1 MKSSGKLDKIPLMSN
16 KFKGNAALLI
26 TAIVWGSGFIAQ
38 KLGGEA
44 MPPMSFNATRQ
55 LMASIALIPFAYFS
69 VRSNG
74 YFSKEKNTS
83 SQISHKIKWMIAAA
97 VVCGGFLLLSSDL
110 QQVGLV
116 TVSAGKSGF
125 ITVTYVVFVPLIGMF
140 VGQKASKKAVLCAV
154 LALIGFAVMSLRFD
168 GGLSQGDW
176 ITLLSAIIF
185 SGQMLAVNHFVDDD
199 NYMVLSVVQSGFCGL
214 FGLIIGIIVEAPTL
228 ASFQAALPLLLYA
241 TFVPTCIG
249 YTCQIIGQKFTD
261 STTAALILSLEA
273 VFAAVFGMIF
283 LGEMMSA
290 REVVGSAIIFI
301 AVVLGQLEKKPEADL
316 TDE

>member
-1 MKSSGKLDKIPLMSN
+1 MSN
-16 KFKGNAALLI
+16 NFKGNAALLI

-69 VRSNG
+69 VRSNE

-83 SQISHKIKWMIAAA
+83 SQIGHKIKWLIAAA
-97 VVCGGFLLLSSDL
+97 IVCGGFLVVSTDL
-110 QQVGLV
+110 QQIGLA

-140 VGQKASKKAVLCAV
+140 IGQKASKKAFLCAA
-154 LALIGFAVMSLRFD
+154 LALVGFAVMSLRFD
-168 GGLSQGDW
+168 GGMSKGDW
-176 ITLLSAIIF
+176 LTLLSAIVF
-185 SGQMLAVNHFVDDD
+185 SGQMLAVNHFVDDG
-199 NYMVLSVVQSGFCGL
+199 NYMVLSVVQSGFCGIS
-214 FGLIIGIIVEAPTL
+214 GLIVGILVESPTL

-241 TFVPTCIG
+241 TFVPSCIG

-273 VFAAVFGMIF
+273 VFAALFGAIF
-283 LGEMMSA
+283 LGESMSI
-290 REVVGSAIIFI
+290 REVAGSVIIFAAVII
-301 AVVLGQLEKKPEADL
+301 AQIGSDAADA
-316 TDE
+316 TEGETENS

>member
-1 MKSSGKLDKIPLMSN
+1 MSN

-97 VVCGGFLLLSSDL
+97 VVCGGFLLLGSDL

-140 VGQKASKKAVLCAV
+140 VGQKASKNAVLCAV

-176 ITLLSAIIF
+176 LTLLSAIIF

-273 VFAAVFGMIF
+273 VFAAIFGMIF